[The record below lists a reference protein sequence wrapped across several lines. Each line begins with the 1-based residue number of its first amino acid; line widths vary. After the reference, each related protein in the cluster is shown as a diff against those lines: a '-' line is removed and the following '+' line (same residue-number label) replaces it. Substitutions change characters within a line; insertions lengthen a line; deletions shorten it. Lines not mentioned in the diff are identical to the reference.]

1 MLKAGTN
8 VDAKSDKELIDS
20 DAKSFTLG
28 GKNVRIDQIN
38 VVDLEDINKRLAD
51 IKTAMVEEA
60 KAENYDLFLVLVTN
74 VLTSNSEMIVVGEPK
89 AIVETAFA
97 NKLNDDDVM
106 SLPGVV
112 SRKKQVVPP
121 LTEQLEA
128 EK

>member
-1 MLKAGTN
+1 M
-8 VDAKSDKELIDS
+8 
-20 DAKSFTLG
+20 
-28 GKNVRIDQIN
+28 
-38 VVDLEDINKRLAD
+38 EDINKRLAD